1 MVPLEAVS
9 KKRQEN
15 DQAGPLQL
23 DAQIPSPGGKI
34 LKAEQILYQKQMGNE
49 LVP

>member
-1 MVPLEAVS
+1 VVSLKAVS

-34 LKAEQILYQKQMGNE
+34 LKAEQILYQKQMRNE

>member
-1 MVPLEAVS
+1 LEPVS
-9 KKRQEN
+9 KKRQDN

-34 LKAEQILYQKQMGNE
+34 LKSKHVLYQEQMRNE